1 MAGSALRERGRACVK
16 CVLYARQPDRY
27 LEPSPPATSRRRDGL
42 GYSPLALE
50 GVVALQ
56 LRVQDGARAVGVGA
70 PLIEW
75 RVHVFGDGRVKTKAG
90 AAGAGN
96 WPLMSRISA
105 EVTVEC

>member
-1 MAGSALRERGRACVK
+1 MVPVASARRVCFH
-16 CVLYARQPDRY
+16 
-27 LEPSPPATSRRRDGL
+27 SRRL
-42 GYSPLALE
+42 FKLTYLLY
-50 GVVALQ
+50 
-56 LRVQDGARAVGVGA
+56 GARAVGVGA